1 VQVASIVKDMYTDIF
16 SVIQPVIEG
25 NVEKLLSIGRDFGG
39 NKVKHSDQGVNCNL
53 TEEIFNAKETFST
66 IPSSSIDSGKGCSRT
81 QHSQSQTQAEISCS
95 SQKKSSSELK
105 LTEDMTNFINTLSTG
120 ENSDL
125 TLTTKNSADC
135 QKSTCATADV
145 IKQDGQPICD
155 KQTEKD
161 QAKNTLPEKV
171 NATEASEVA
180 NHHRTASVTS
190 PAQNYLDKTRV
201 VTTNEKSAT
210 KFGKQPE
217 EGDHK

>member
-1 VQVASIVKDMYTDIF
+1 MQVASIVKDMYTDIF

-25 NVEKLLSIGRDFGG
+25 NVEKLLSIGGDFGG
-39 NKVKHSDQGVNCNL
+39 INQVKHSDQGVNCNL

-105 LTEDMTNFINTLSTG
+105 LTEGMTNFINTLSTG
-120 ENSDL
+120 ENSDS
-125 TLTTKNSADC
+125 TWTTKNSADY
-135 QKSTCATADV
+135 Q
-145 IKQDGQPICD
+145 
-155 KQTEKD
+155 
-161 QAKNTLPEKV
+161 KNTLPEKV

-201 VTTNEKSAT
+201 VTANEKSAT
-210 KFGKQPE
+210 KYRIELVSGNA
-217 EGDHK
+217 DSYHNLCCS